1 MPPLQSLSL
10 QHSDAY
16 SPDPLVARF
25 GSISSTPLQT
35 PAATLRLGP
44 RPPAPTLRPG
54 PRALGPA
61 IPSAVPSAEVT
72 VHPTWRPPSLPLDIA
87 RNNSAADLPTSAS
100 YSDHMAVTD
109 EPTPPAAPSVPPSW
123 PSVTSRRRSR
133 GEDASRLHSF
143 HSLSVCELRAELLAE
158 RAVTLQ
164 ELEACV
170 ERSDLDALLRAGAAR
185 SRRILAAVDAAADAV
200 AEAGVAE
207 AVRAVEA
214 AAAAAAEAEVEA
226 AAEAKAVA
234 EAKAEAEVAA
244 EAAAV
249 AEAAAAAEAEAA
261 AVADAEALAAAMAEV
276 ERAAALSEEPMCRA
290 DLAREMVALFDQTA
304 EVLLGG
310 TTLAEG
316 GEAGGEAGG
325 EGGEVVAAL
334 VEQKEEEDA
343 EQEGEE
349 GEQQQIARLMRELKE
364 AQEAQEAV
372 AAEEGGGDTGSMGSP
387 ADALP
392 RVVRARRALALE
404 QSVLPSWESGE
415 SLLLLPLQ
423 AQPTNFPTHL
433 VHKHA
438 HVQARPTL
446 LLPPQVQLGMSLVLS
461 VVQLSA
467 EERARALGEAEA
479 LSVAALHALR
489 ASPLLPDARLLGP
502 LRRLLLALEAGGA
515 PAAAHRLCLELHAT
529 VRACCLLPCV

>member
-1 MPPLQSLSL
+1 MSRNSRSSDRLALAGSPAVFNRLTAQSSTTTGYRSSPKHLLSVQVVSVAPSELTASRGPMPPLQSLSL

-44 RPPAPTLRPG
+44 RPTAPTLRPG

-226 AAEAKAVA
+226 AA
-234 EAKAEAEVAA
+234 
-244 EAAAV
+244 
-249 AEAAAAAEAEAA
+249 
-261 AVADAEALAAAMAEV
+261 
-276 ERAAALSEEPMCRA
+276 
-290 DLAREMVALFDQTA
+290 
-304 EVLLGG
+304 
-310 TTLAEG
+310 
-316 GEAGGEAGG
+316 
-325 EGGEVVAAL
+325 
-334 VEQKEEEDA
+334 
-343 EQEGEE
+343 
-349 GEQQQIARLMRELKE
+349 
-364 AQEAQEAV
+364 
-372 AAEEGGGDTGSMGSP
+372 
-387 ADALP
+387 ALP
-392 RVVRARRALALE
+392 GQRDIRIETGTSIQTGMAKSTRHNRRPE
-404 QSVLPSWESGE
+404 RIQ
-415 SLLLLPLQ
+415 
-423 AQPTNFPTHL
+423 NC
-433 VHKHA
+433 
-438 HVQARPTL
+438 TL
-446 LLPPQVQLGMSLVLS
+446 KKVCQQKI
-461 VVQLSA
+461 
-467 EERARALGEAEA
+467 
-479 LSVAALHALR
+479 
-489 ASPLLPDARLLGP
+489 
-502 LRRLLLALEAGGA
+502 
-515 PAAAHRLCLELHAT
+515 
-529 VRACCLLPCV
+529 

>member
-1 MPPLQSLSL
+1 M
-10 QHSDAY
+10 
-16 SPDPLVARF
+16 
-25 GSISSTPLQT
+25 
-35 PAATLRLGP
+35 
-44 RPPAPTLRPG
+44 
-54 PRALGPA
+54 
-61 IPSAVPSAEVT
+61 
-72 VHPTWRPPSLPLDIA
+72 
-87 RNNSAADLPTSAS
+87 
-100 YSDHMAVTD
+100 
-109 EPTPPAAPSVPPSW
+109 
-123 PSVTSRRRSR
+123 
-133 GEDASRLHSF
+133 HSF

-364 AQEAQEAV
+364 AQEG
-372 AAEEGGGDTGSMGSP
+372 AAAAGGGDTGSMGSP

-502 LRRLLLALEAGGA
+502 LRRLRLALEAGGA